1 MHHQKALTMRII
13 GFVGSVVLTL
23 AAFFIIYHPT
33 LYGMGIKTVIT
44 IIFILAL
51 LQFVVQFI
59 FFIDIWQEKG
69 PPWNLAIFFSTLFI
83 VLTII
88 VFSIWIMSELNN
100 HMMCHGCGA

>member
-1 MHHQKALTMRII
+1 MQQKALTLRIL

-23 AAFFIIYHPT
+23 AAFFIIYHPD
-33 LYGMGIKTVIT
+33 LFGMGIKTIIT

-59 FFIDIWQEKG
+59 FFIDIWREKG
-69 PPWNLAIFFSTLFI
+69 TPWNLAIFFSTLFI

-88 VFSIWIMSELNN
+88 VFSIWIMSELNS
-100 HMMCHGCGA
+100 HMMCKGCH